1 MKGSPLNGFIE
12 RRLKLKKRAKIRTGG
27 FLVLATLIF
36 LFVLLVSY
44 SQAQTQLLRVVKGKS
59 IVLSYP
65 EKIHTVSLANED
77 MADVVSVTPTELV
90 VIGKEV
96 GITSLI
102 VWGES
107 KRHTVYDVKVERNI
121 SGQQVVLEV
130 QVAEVNK
137 SALSMYGLDFLMVD
151 WDPSH
156 IRRGDK
162 ILGTY
167 AGQVTSPDP
176 DSRDLF
182 AQDGITAV
190 IKWLGDKREFSTVIK
205 AMQQN
210 GDLKLLANPQLI
222 CLSGEEASF
231 LVGGEVPIP
240 IAQTVTT
247 GGVPSVTIEWKEYG
261 VRLNFLPAVVDTDL
275 INLKI
280 SPEVSSLDWA
290 NMISFGGYSIPALR
304 TRKADATVELNSE
317 QSVVLGGLLST
328 EETKTIKRV
337 PILGHIPIINFFFSR
352 RETTQLETELLII
365 VSPRI
370 ISSIAEETIPPLPGQ
385 ELKEPELEQ
394 QQKEETIPPIPGE
407 EQEEPELE
415 QQEQEEEQEQEE
427 G

>member
-1 MKGSPLNGFIE
+1 M
-12 RRLKLKKRAKIRTGG
+12 KKRAKIRTGG
-27 FLVLATLIF
+27 FLVLAISVFIF
-36 LFVLLVSY
+36 GVFVPF
-44 SQAQTQLLRVVKGKS
+44 SQAETQLLRVVKGKS
-59 IVLSYP
+59 IVLKYP
-65 EKIHTVSLANED
+65 EKVQTVSLANED
-77 MADVVSVTPTELV
+77 IADVVSVTPTELV

-96 GITSLI
+96 GMTSLI

-107 KRHTVYDVKVERNI
+107 KTHTMYDIKVERNI

-137 SALSMYGLDFLMVD
+137 SALSEYGLDFLMVD
-151 WDPSH
+151 QDPSH
-156 IRRGDK
+156 IKRGDK

-167 AGQVTSPDP
+167 AGQVSTPDP
-176 DSRDLF
+176 ESRDLF
-182 AQDGITAV
+182 AQDGITGV

-205 AMQQN
+205 AMQQK

-240 IAQTVTT
+240 IAQTITA
-247 GGVPSVTIEWKEYG
+247 GGLPSVTIDWKEYG
-261 VRLNFLPAVVDTDL
+261 VRLNFLPTVVDTNL

-280 SPEVSSLDWA
+280 TPEVSSLDWA
-290 NMISFGGYSIPALR
+290 NMVSFGGYSIPALR
-304 TRKADATVELNSE
+304 TRKADATVELNSG

-352 RETTQLETELLII
+352 KETKRSETELLII

-370 ISSIAEETIPPLPGQ
+370 ISSIAQEEIPPLPGQ
-385 ELKEPELEQ
+385 ELKEPEMEQ
-394 QQKEETIPPIPGE
+394 QEQEQKEKTIPPLPGQ
-407 EQEEPELE
+407 EQEEPEME
-415 QQEQEEEQEQEE
+415 QQEQEQEKEE

>member
-1 MKGSPLNGFIE
+1 MNSLGKISIE
-12 RRLKLKKRAKIRTGG
+12 RRSKLKKRAKIRIGG
-27 FLVLATLIF
+27 FLVLAISFFIF
-36 LFVLLVSY
+36 GVFVSLSH
-44 SQAQTQLLRVVKGKS
+44 AETQLLRVVKGKS

-65 EKIHTVSLANED
+65 EKVQTVSLANED
-77 MADVVSVTPTELV
+77 IADVVSVTPTELV

-96 GITSLI
+96 GTTSLI

-107 KRHTVYDVKVERNI
+107 KRHTMYDIKVDRDI

-137 SALSMYGLDFLMVD
+137 SALGEYGLDFLMVD
-151 WDPSH
+151 SDPSH
-156 IRRGDK
+156 IKRGDK

-176 DSRDLF
+176 ESRELF
-182 AQDGITAV
+182 AQDGISGV

-205 AMQQN
+205 ALQQN
-210 GDLKLLANPQLI
+210 GDLKLLANPQLL

-231 LVGGEVPIP
+231 LVGGEVPVP
-240 IAQTVTT
+240 IAQTIT
-247 GGVPSVTIEWKEYG
+247 GGGAPSVTVEWKEYG
-261 VRLNFLPAVVDTDL
+261 VSLGFVPTIVDTNL
-275 INLKI
+275 INLEI

-290 NMISFGGYSIPALR
+290 NAVSFGGYDIPALR

-317 QSVVLGGLLST
+317 QSVVLGGLVST

-337 PILGHIPIINFFFSR
+337 PILGHIPILNFFFSR
-352 RETTQLETELLII
+352 KETTIWETELLII

-370 ISSIAEETIPPLPGQ
+370 ISSIAEEVIPPLPWEKQ
-385 ELKEPELEQ
+385 EKSEEEP
-394 QQKEETIPPIPGE
+394 TE
-407 EQEEPELE
+407 EQEE
-415 QQEQEEEQEQEE
+415 